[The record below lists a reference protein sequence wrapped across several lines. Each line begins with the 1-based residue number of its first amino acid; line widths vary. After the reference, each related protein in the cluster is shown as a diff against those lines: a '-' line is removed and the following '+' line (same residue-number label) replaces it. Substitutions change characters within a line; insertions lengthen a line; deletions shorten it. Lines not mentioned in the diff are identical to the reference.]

1 MSVDDYLKS
10 LEHGDSHGEGEFTL
24 DAQRARAL
32 LAERTLDDT
41 WQAWLCLIQGLVRL
55 KVRAI
60 EISVLNLSAVFT
72 CRFDQPKSRRELFAD
87 ERFLLGWLNL
97 EWFGEGH
104 WDESTSKLT
113 VTFSGSAWTRYRMA
127 GSLKT
132 LFAEHLG
139 YAPISVTLN
148 GKPLVQSKLPKTTG
162 CVFYPSSKRSAYPL
176 PLGHLINSIG
186 EQARRVH
193 WLEEDLA
200 GEPQGLSALAF
211 RTRTSWSQATWVS
224 QGVVIKQ
231 ERNTLERPGLW
242 LVASV
247 DSLALDTDL
256 SGFKVVHNEA
266 YFRFVNR
273 LKKEVLWMM

>member
-1 MSVDDYLKS
+1 MHWLN
-10 LEHGDSHGEGEFTL
+10 E
-24 DAQRARAL
+24 
-32 LAERTLDDT
+32 DDT
-41 WQAWLCLIQGLVRL
+41 
-55 KVRAI
+55 
-60 EISVLNLSAVFT
+60 
-72 CRFDQPKSRRELFAD
+72 
-87 ERFLLGWLNL
+87 
-97 EWFGEGH
+97 
-104 WDESTSKLT
+104 
-113 VTFSGSAWTRYRMA
+113 
-127 GSLKT
+127 
-132 LFAEHLG
+132 
-139 YAPISVTLN
+139 
-148 GKPLVQSKLPKTTG
+148 
-162 CVFYPSSKRSAYPL
+162 
-176 PLGHLINSIG
+176 
-186 EQARRVH
+186 
-193 WLEEDLA
+193 